1 MAKFIFKM
9 QNILDIKLRLEDQA
23 KTAYGEARAKL
34 NEEERVLQ
42 EFEDRKTYYEQLTRS
57 LIYQESEVVTNHLIT
72 TNKKE
77 IENTGVVS
85 RKLNLKEIKAYENA
99 IETIKYHIK
108 VQKIKVKQAE
118 HELETAREKL
128 NIAMMERKT
137 YEKLKEN
144 AFEEFK
150 KEIDAAERKE
160 IDELVSFKFNNTT
173 SSEEDK

>member
-9 QNILDIKLRLEDQA
+9 QNILDIKFRLEDQA

-34 NEEERVLQ
+34 NQEEKVLQ
-42 EFEDRKTYYEQLTRS
+42 EFEDKKVFYEQLTRS
-57 LIYQESEVVTNHLIT
+57 LIHQDPEGMNNNLIIANEKESENKVTT
-72 TNKKE
+72 
-77 IENTGVVS
+77 S
-85 RKLNLKEIKAYENA
+85 RRLNLLEIKTHENA
-99 IETIKYHIK
+99 IETTKYHIK

-118 HELETAREKL
+118 HELEIARDKL
-128 NIAMMERKT
+128 NKAMIERKT

-150 KEIDAAERKE
+150 KEIDAEERKE